1 MEMFVTRTRLLFLLA
16 GLVVVVL
23 IAVDLWMLR

>member
-23 IAVDLWMLR
+23 IAMDLWMLR